1 MTSPEQDP
9 AVTAEIATADIP
21 TPSNRKKWFVM
32 LGAFGPLTLVAALL
46 IWGTIQGGGRPGG
59 IFVNNTGGDV
69 AIDLAPAPDFTLT
82 AFNGDTVTLS
92 DHLGKVV
99 FVDFW
104 SSWCAPCRQEAPV
117 LKFVSDAMVGEDVA
131 FIGIDVWETQVGA
144 GRTFALR
151 SGWDYPSGID
161 PNGAITIEYGVKGLP
176 EKFFIDQNGNI
187 VKKFIGPISAE
198 RLTSILNEMV
208 ANPPPTP
215 GPTLGSAQSE

>member
-1 MTSPEQDP
+1 MTSPDKNS
-9 AVTAEIATADIP
+9 AVTAGADAAEAAGTP
-21 TPSNRKKWFVM
+21 TSNRKKWFVM
-32 LGAFGPLTLVAALL
+32 AGAFGPLAVVAALL

-69 AIDLAPAPDFTLT
+69 DINRSTAPEISLT
-82 AFNGDTVTLS
+82 TFSGDTVTLS
-92 DHLGKVV
+92 EHLGKVV

-104 SSWCAPCRQEAPV
+104 ASWCAPCRQEAPV
-117 LKFVSDAMVGEDVA
+117 LKAVSDALVGDDIA
-131 FIGIDVWETQVGA
+131 FIGIDVWETRAGE

-215 GPTLGSAQSE
+215 PATQSE